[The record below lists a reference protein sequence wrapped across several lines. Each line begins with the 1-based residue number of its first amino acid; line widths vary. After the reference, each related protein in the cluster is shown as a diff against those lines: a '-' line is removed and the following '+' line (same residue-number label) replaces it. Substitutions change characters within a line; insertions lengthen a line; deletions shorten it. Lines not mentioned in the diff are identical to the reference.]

1 MSSPVVSLFNFRN
14 IVDTIIY
21 IGWLGCYPKYS
32 IQGDK
37 YGHENDYECA
47 RLGTCSDGITMGVP
61 DGQERNTNIGGLMG
75 QNFMGLLMMLLVV
88 VAGVFLADWLK
99 GRIGGEA

>member
-1 MSSPVVSLFNFRN
+1 
-14 IVDTIIY
+14 
-21 IGWLGCYPKYS
+21 
-32 IQGDK
+32 
-37 YGHENDYECA
+37 
-47 RLGTCSDGITMGVP
+47 MGVP